1 MTTNHILF
9 QMQILDV
16 LPAVIG
22 NVFARAVAHEW
33 QASSGGNHNGG
44 GPITYQ
50 NGSGISTAV
59 SSSISSSK
67 GKIQ

>member
-33 QASSGGNHNGG
+33 QASSGGNQNGG
-44 GPITYQ
+44 GPLTHQ